1 MKPKIEIQNPF
12 LPSNQ
17 AHKPPSTSTQSSS
30 TLSTIVDDNG
40 DIIGIDQSDSDSS
53 ADEKPNMPIW
63 ASSPMLRQQ
72 LRQQTRLDPD
82 SIFETETLKTPNLKG
97 TLENNVRYYGSR

>member
-12 LPSNQ
+12 LPTNQ
-17 AHKPPSTSTQSSS
+17 PQNLPSISMHAYK
-30 TLSTIVDDNG
+30 TLHTIVDDNG

-53 ADEKPNMPIW
+53 ADENPNMPIW

-72 LRQQTRLDPD
+72 LRQQTSLDPD
-82 SIFETETLKTPNLKG
+82 TIFETETLKPPNLKG
-97 TLENNVRYYGSR
+97 TLK